1 MTEAIWIDVPRLA
14 SASAHEAQAVDAD
27 LAFAHPAIRVVVEI
41 DRGRGRIAIALHE
54 GQPVDQADLLRQV
67 RLAVAASIESF
78 RFVPETEPL
87 WAHRAAA
94 PASASALATFV
105 ARHVV
110 ELGPGQYAL
119 AGPAARLRAALDAR
133 LGQLA
138 AAAGAEPWHLPS
150 IESTADLLRVT
161 GYFASH
167 PQHVTWGVHLP
178 PHFEGLAGFAAQA
191 TRDQLEAP
199 RERHAPR
206 PTGFILE
213 PFICHNVYRALRG
226 ARVDDGRTVTA
237 LGSCYRYEGHR
248 FEPLRRQWEF
258 SMREAVMLGDRAYVE
273 AARARLRE
281 STCALVAELDLD
293 ATLEVATDAF
303 FAGEASSPRTFQAMG
318 ATKLELRLAI
328 GDAARV
334 AAASFN
340 LHGAVF
346 AAPMDIRAGAAVAET
361 ACAGWGIERWM
372 AAVVARWGPDPVG
385 WPPSLAPGGRW

>member
-1 MTEAIWIDVPRLA
+1 MTDPIWIDVPRLA
-14 SASAHEAQAVDAD
+14 AATPHEAQGVEAD
-27 LAFAHPAIRVVVEI
+27 LAFAHPAIRDVVGI
-41 DRGRGRIAIALHE
+41 DRERGRLALAL
-54 GQPVDQADLLRQV
+54 GDDAPVDHDDLVRQV
-67 RLAVAASIESF
+67 RLAVAASIDSF

-87 WAHRAAA
+87 WRHDAAA
-94 PASASALATFV
+94 PASARALDAFV

-119 AGPAARLRAALDAR
+119 AGPAAALRAALDAR
-133 LGQLA
+133 LAQLA

-150 IESTADLLRVT
+150 IESTADLLRLT

-167 PQHVTWGVHLP
+167 PQHVTWGFHLT
-178 PHFEGLAGFAAQA
+178 PHFEGLGSFAAQA

-199 RERHAPR
+199 TARHAAR

-226 ARVDDGRTVTA
+226 ARVGGGRTVTA

-258 SMREAVMLGDRAYVE
+258 SMREAVMLGDGAYVE
-273 AARARLRE
+273 AARERLLELTR
-281 STCALVAELDLD
+281 ALVAELDLD
-293 ATLEVATDAF
+293 ATLDVATDAF
-303 FAGEASSPRTFQAMG
+303 FAGEASSPRTFQAMRS
-318 ATKLELRLAI
+318 TKLELRLAV
-328 GDAARV
+328 GDGARV

-346 AAPMDIRAGAAVAET
+346 AAPMDIRAGGDAVAET

-372 AAVVARWGPDPVG
+372 AAVVARWGADPGG
-385 WPPSLAPGGRW
+385 WPTLLRQVP